1 MGKNKT
7 VKKESDAIKDAL
19 NKRNE
24 ILNAKS
30 ENAGDFKDGYNPF
43 VKEEP
48 EVNPVIVDAPD
59 LKEVKVEVSDKDLK
73 WRDRPYYTDQISSA
87 RGDIKFEKYKSYWL
101 NLSNPKEL
109 EEYDRLA
116 TASRQPLRN
125 FNIES
130 MATYSPDNVPHVFI
144 RTAIYKFSN
153 I

>member
-1 MGKNKT
+1 MAKNKI
-7 VKKESDAIKDAL
+7 VNKESDAIKDAL

-24 ILNAKS
+24 ILNTKS
-30 ENAGDFKDGYNPF
+30 ENAGDFNDGYNPF
-43 VKEEP
+43 VREEP
-48 EVNPVIVDAPD
+48 EANPVIVDAPA

-101 NLSNPKEL
+101 DLSNPKEL
-109 EEYDRLA
+109 EEYDRIA
-116 TASRQPLRN
+116 TASRQSLRN

-130 MATYSPDNVPHVFI
+130 MAMYSPNNVPHVFM

>member
-30 ENAGDFKDGYNPF
+30 DKSGDFEDGYNPF
-43 VKEEP
+43 VKEDP

>member
-1 MGKNKT
+1 MAKNKT

-19 NKRNE
+19 DKRNE
-24 ILNAKS
+24 ILNTKS

-48 EVNPVIVDAPD
+48 KENPAIVDAPA

-101 NLSNPKEL
+101 DLSNPKEL
-109 EEYDRLA
+109 EEYDRIA
-116 TASRQPLRN
+116 TASKQSLRN
-125 FNIES
+125 FNIEG
-130 MATYSPDNVPHVFI
+130 MAMYSPNNVPHVFI